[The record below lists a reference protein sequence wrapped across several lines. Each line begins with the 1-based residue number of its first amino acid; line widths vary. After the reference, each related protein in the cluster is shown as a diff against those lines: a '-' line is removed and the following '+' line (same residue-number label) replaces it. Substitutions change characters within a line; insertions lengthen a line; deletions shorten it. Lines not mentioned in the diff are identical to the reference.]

1 MTYIK
6 KMPIK
11 RGVSKPLSTPVSTG
25 CTVERHLRM
34 GEAAEILGVSR
45 ATLWRWLPK
54 IRHRRIPA
62 GGLTRE
68 VILIPES
75 ALSEFLAQH
84 EHVPGAAA

>member
-1 MTYIK
+1 MK
-6 KMPIK
+6 KMPTK
-11 RGVSKPLSTPVSTG
+11 RRVSAPASSG
-25 CTVERHLRM
+25 SVERHLRM

-75 ALSEFLAQH
+75 ALSEFLARH

>member
-1 MTYIK
+1 MK

-11 RGVSKPLSTPVSTG
+11 RGVFKSVSTPVSTG
-25 CTVERHLRM
+25 CAVERHLRM

-84 EHVPGAAA
+84 ERIPGEAA